1 MRQAKAKEL
10 TAALQELR
18 THTLGA
24 FRAYERANL
33 LCIPYQPEL
42 NPPLWELGHIA
53 WFQEYWIGRN
63 KHRSE
68 GTDWQIGRPQNTSL
82 LITSDQW
89 FDSAKVQHVT
99 RWDQALLT
107 RETCLKYAE
116 QTLEQT
122 LALLQIDAENGSTLY
137 FYWLVLQHEA
147 MHLEASAYMAQA
159 LAIPFN
165 PMWVSDHANGTTG
178 EIANANTNVRADTR
192 TPANPS
198 ASTHAKASP
207 NPNASTLAKASANE
221 PRSRKTTTRLP
232 AQSWTLGSAADQFC
246 FDNELIARPV
256 ALKTFEIDLEPVC
269 WAQYMSFIAATGH
282 RLPLYVRQTGSS
294 FEVQTFGVWA
304 GMHMQDP
311 AVHLSWDDAQAY
323 CAWAQRRLPTEAE
336 WDCAARTTPNLNWGA
351 VWEWTQDTFEPF
363 DGFVVHPYAEYSA
376 PWFGTRKVL
385 RGATAVTHSVLRH
398 VQYRNFFTPERRDI
412 YSGFRTCST

>member
-18 THTLGA
+18 THTLSA

-33 LCIPYQPEL
+33 LHIPYQPEL

-99 RWDQALLT
+99 RWDQALPA
-107 RETCLKYAE
+107 RETCLTYAE
-116 QTLEQT
+116 QTMEQT
-122 LALLQIDAENGSTLY
+122 LALLQVDAESGSTLY

-159 LAIPFN
+159 LTIPFN
-165 PMWVSDHANGTTG
+165 PMWVSDYANSTTG
-178 EIANANTNVRADTR
+178 EIANAN
-192 TPANPS
+192 
-198 ASTHAKASP
+198 
-207 NPNASTLAKASANE
+207 E
-221 PRSRKTTTRLP
+221 PRSRQTTTRLP

-269 WAQYMSFIAATGH
+269 WAQYMSFIVATGH

-294 FEVQTFGVWA
+294 FEIQTFGVWA
-304 GMHMQDP
+304 PMNMQDS

-336 WDCAARTTPNLNWGA
+336 WDCAARTITNFHWGE

-385 RGATAVTHSVLRH
+385 RGAARVTHPVLRH

-412 YSGFRTCST
+412 YSGFRTCAL

>member
-18 THTLGA
+18 THTLSA
-24 FRAYERANL
+24 FRAYERAHL
-33 LCIPYQPEL
+33 LHIPYQPEL

-53 WFQEYWIGRN
+53 WFQEYWIDRN

-99 RWDQALLT
+99 RWDQALPT

-122 LALLQIDAENGSTLY
+122 LALLQVDAQSGSTLY

-165 PMWVSDHANGTTG
+165 PMWVSDHANSTTG
-178 EIANANTNVRADTR
+178 EIA
-192 TPANPS
+192 
-198 ASTHAKASP
+198 
-207 NPNASTLAKASANE
+207 NASTLAKASAYE

-269 WAQYMSFIAATGH
+269 WAQYMSFIAATGY

-294 FEVQTFGVWA
+294 FEIQTFGVWA
-304 GMHMQDP
+304 TMNMQDP

-336 WDCAARTTPNLNWGA
+336 WDCAARTTPNFNWGE

-385 RGATAVTHSVLRH
+385 RGAAAVTHSVLRH

-412 YSGFRTCST
+412 YSGFRTCSTQRPT

>member
-18 THTLGA
+18 THTLSA

-33 LCIPYQPEL
+33 LHIPYQPEL

-107 RETCLKYAE
+107 RETCLTYAE

-122 LALLQIDAENGSTLY
+122 LALLQIDAESSSTLY

-178 EIANANTNVRADTR
+178 EIANA
-192 TPANPS
+192 
-198 ASTHAKASP
+198 
-207 NPNASTLAKASANE
+207 STLAKAGASQ
-221 PRSRKTTTRLP
+221 PRSRQTTTRLP
-232 AQSWTLGSAADQFC
+232 TQSWTLGSAADQFC

-294 FEVQTFGVWA
+294 FEIQTFGVWA
-304 GMHMQDP
+304 PMNMQDS

-336 WDCAARTTPNLNWGA
+336 WDYAARTTPNFNWGE

-385 RGATAVTHSVLRH
+385 RGAAAVTHSVLRH

>member
-10 TAALQELR
+10 TAALQDLR
-18 THTLGA
+18 THTLSA

-33 LCIPYQPEL
+33 LHIPYQPEL

-63 KHRSE
+63 KYRSE
-68 GTDWQIGRPQNTSL
+68 GTDWQIGRPQHTSL

-89 FDSAKVQHVT
+89 FDSAKVQHVA
-99 RWDQALLT
+99 RWDQALPT
-107 RETCLKYAE
+107 CDTCLKYAE

-122 LALLQIDAENGSTLY
+122 LALLQVDAESGSTLY

-165 PMWVSDHANGTTG
+165 PVWVSDRANSTTG

-192 TPANPS
+192 APVNPS
-198 ASTHAKASP
+198 
-207 NPNASTLAKASANE
+207 ASTLAKASANE
-221 PRSRKTTTRLP
+221 PRSHKTTTRLP
-232 AQSWTLGSAADQFC
+232 AQSWRLGSAADQFC

-282 RLPLYVRQTGSS
+282 RLPLYVRRAGSG
-294 FEVQTFGVWA
+294 FDIQTFGVWA
-304 GMHMQDP
+304 PMNMQGP

-336 WDCAARTTPNLNWGA
+336 WDCAARTTPNFNWGE

-385 RGATAVTHSVLRH
+385 RGAAAVTHTVLKH

>member
-18 THTLGA
+18 THTLSA

-33 LCIPYQPEL
+33 LHIPYQPEL

-107 RETCLKYAE
+107 RETCLTYAE
-116 QTLEQT
+116 QTMEQT
-122 LALLQIDAENGSTLY
+122 LALLQVDAQSGSTLY

-165 PMWVSDHANGTTG
+165 PMWVSDHANSTTG
-178 EIANANTNVRADTR
+178 EIANA
-192 TPANPS
+192 
-198 ASTHAKASP
+198 
-207 NPNASTLAKASANE
+207 STLAKAGASQ
-221 PRSRKTTTRLP
+221 PRSRQTTTRLP

-269 WAQYMSFIAATGH
+269 WTQYMSFIAATGH

-294 FEVQTFGVWA
+294 FEIQTFGVWA
-304 GMHMQDP
+304 PMNMQDT

-336 WDCAARTTPNLNWGA
+336 WDCAARTTPNFNWGE

-385 RGATAVTHSVLRH
+385 RGAAAVTHSVLRH

-412 YSGFRTCST
+412 YSGFRTCAL

>member
-18 THTLGA
+18 THTLSA
-24 FRAYERANL
+24 FRTYERANL
-33 LCIPYQPEL
+33 LRIPYQPEL

-99 RWDQALLT
+99 RWDQGLPT
-107 RETCLKYAE
+107 RETCLTYAE

-122 LALLQIDAENGSTLY
+122 LALLQADAQSGSTLY

-165 PMWVSDHANGTTG
+165 PMWVSDHANSTTG
-178 EIANANTNVRADTR
+178 EIANA
-192 TPANPS
+192 
-198 ASTHAKASP
+198 
-207 NPNASTLAKASANE
+207 STLSKAGASQ
-221 PRSRKTTTRLP
+221 PWSRKTTTRLP

-269 WAQYMSFIAATGH
+269 WAQYMSFIVATGH
-282 RLPLYVRQTGSS
+282 RLPLYVRQTSSS
-294 FEVQTFGVWA
+294 FEIQTFGVWA
-304 GMHMQDP
+304 PMNMQDT

-336 WDCAARTTPNLNWGA
+336 WDCAARTTPNLNWGE

-385 RGATAVTHSVLRH
+385 RGAAAVTHSVLRH

-412 YSGFRTCST
+412 YSGFRTCAL

>member
-24 FRAYERANL
+24 CRAYERANRL
-33 LCIPYQPEL
+33 HIPYQPEL

-99 RWDQALLT
+99 RWDQGLPT
-107 RETCLKYAE
+107 RETCLTYAE

-122 LALLQIDAENGSTLY
+122 LALLQADAQSGSTLY

-159 LAIPFN
+159 LAIPFDSV
-165 PMWVSDHANGTTG
+165 WVSDHANSTTG
-178 EIANANTNVRADTR
+178 EIA
-192 TPANPS
+192 
-198 ASTHAKASP
+198 
-207 NPNASTLAKASANE
+207 NASTLAKASANE

-246 FDNELIARPV
+246 FDNELIARPI

-269 WAQYMSFIAATGH
+269 WAQYMSFVAATGH

-294 FEVQTFGVWA
+294 FEIQTFGVWA
-304 GMHMQDP
+304 PMNMQDT

-336 WDCAARTTPNLNWGA
+336 WDCAARTTPNFNWGE

-385 RGATAVTHSVLRH
+385 RGAAAVTHSVLRH

>member
-18 THTLGA
+18 THTLSA

-53 WFQEYWIGRN
+53 WFQEYWVGRN

-107 RETCLKYAE
+107 RETCLTYAE

-122 LALLQIDAENGSTLY
+122 LALLQADAESGSTLY

-159 LAIPFN
+159 LAIPFK
-165 PMWVSDHANGTTG
+165 PMWVIDHANSTTG
-178 EIANANTNVRADTR
+178 EIANA
-192 TPANPS
+192 
-198 ASTHAKASP
+198 
-207 NPNASTLAKASANE
+207 STLAKAGANE
-221 PRSRKTTTRLP
+221 PRSRQTTTRLP

-282 RLPLYVRQTGSS
+282 RSPLYVRQTGSS
-294 FEVQTFGVWA
+294 FEIQTFGVWA
-304 GMHMQDP
+304 PMNMQDS

-336 WDCAARTTPNLNWGA
+336 WDCAARTTPNFNWGE

-385 RGATAVTHSVLRH
+385 RGAAAVTHSVLRH

>member
-10 TAALQELR
+10 TAALQDLR
-18 THTLGA
+18 THTLSA

-33 LCIPYQPEL
+33 LHIPYQPEL

-63 KHRSE
+63 THRSE
-68 GTDWQIGRPQNTSL
+68 GTDWQIGRPQHTSL
-82 LITSDQW
+82 LITADQW

-99 RWDQALLT
+99 RWDQALPA

-122 LALLQIDAENGSTLY
+122 LALLQLDAQSGSTLY

-165 PMWVSDHANGTTG
+165 PVWVSDHANSTTG
-178 EIANANTNVRADTR
+178 EIANAN
-192 TPANPS
+192 
-198 ASTHAKASP
+198 
-207 NPNASTLAKASANE
+207 E
-221 PRSRKTTTRLP
+221 PRSHKTTTRLP
-232 AQSWTLGSAADQFC
+232 AQPWRLGSSLGQFC

-282 RLPLYVRQTGSS
+282 RLPLYVRRAGSG
-294 FEVQTFGVWA
+294 FDIQTFGVWA
-304 GMHMQDP
+304 PMNMQDP

-336 WDCAARTTPNLNWGA
+336 WDCAARTTPNFNWGK

-385 RGATAVTHSVLRH
+385 RGAAAVTHTVLRH

>member
-18 THTLGA
+18 THTLSA
-24 FRAYERANL
+24 FRTYERANL
-33 LCIPYQPEL
+33 LRIPYQPEL

-107 RETCLKYAE
+107 RETCLTYAE

-122 LALLQIDAENGSTLY
+122 LALLQADAQSGSTLY

-165 PMWVSDHANGTTG
+165 PMWVSDHANSTTG
-178 EIANANTNVRADTR
+178 EIA
-192 TPANPS
+192 
-198 ASTHAKASP
+198 
-207 NPNASTLAKASANE
+207 NASTLAKASANE
-221 PRSRKTTTRLP
+221 PRSRQTTTRLP

-269 WAQYMSFIAATGH
+269 WAQYMSFIVATGH
-282 RLPLYVRQTGSS
+282 RLPLYVRQTSSS
-294 FEVQTFGVWA
+294 FEIQTFGVWA
-304 GMHMQDP
+304 PMNMQDT

-336 WDCAARTTPNLNWGA
+336 WDCAARTTPNFNWGE

-385 RGATAVTHSVLRH
+385 RGAAAVTHSVLRH

>member
-18 THTLGA
+18 THTLSA

-33 LCIPYQPEL
+33 MHIPYQPEL

-107 RETCLKYAE
+107 RETCLTYAE

-122 LALLQIDAENGSTLY
+122 LALLQADAQSGSTLY

-165 PMWVSDHANGTTG
+165 PMWVSDHANSTTG
-178 EIANANTNVRADTR
+178 EIANA
-192 TPANPS
+192 
-198 ASTHAKASP
+198 
-207 NPNASTLAKASANE
+207 STLAKAGASQ
-221 PRSRKTTTRLP
+221 PRSRQTTTRLP

-269 WAQYMSFIAATGH
+269 WTQYMSFIAATGH

-294 FEVQTFGVWA
+294 FEIQTFGVWA
-304 GMHMQDP
+304 PMNMQDT

-336 WDCAARTTPNLNWGA
+336 WDCAARTTPNFNWGE

-385 RGATAVTHSVLRH
+385 RGAAAVTHSVLRH

-412 YSGFRTCST
+412 YSGFRTCAL

>member
-18 THTLGA
+18 THTLSA

-33 LCIPYQPEL
+33 LHIPYQPEL

-68 GTDWQIGRPQNTSL
+68 GTGWQIGRLQNTSL
-82 LITSDQW
+82 LIASDQW

-99 RWDQALLT
+99 RWDQALPA
-107 RETCLKYAE
+107 RETCLTYTE
-116 QTLEQT
+116 QTMEQT
-122 LALLQIDAENGSTLY
+122 LALLQVDAESGSTLY

-165 PMWVSDHANGTTG
+165 PVWVSDHANSTTG
-178 EIANANTNVRADTR
+178 EIANA
-192 TPANPS
+192 
-198 ASTHAKASP
+198 
-207 NPNASTLAKASANE
+207 STLAKAGASQ
-221 PRSRKTTTRLP
+221 PRSRQTTTRLP
-232 AQSWTLGSAADQFC
+232 AQSWTLGSEADQFC

-269 WAQYMSFIAATGH
+269 WAQYMSFIVATGH
-282 RLPLYVRQTGSS
+282 RLPLYVRHTSSS
-294 FEVQTFGVWA
+294 FEIQTFGVWA
-304 GMHMQDP
+304 PMNMQDT

-336 WDCAARTTPNLNWGA
+336 WDCAARTTPNFNWGE

-385 RGATAVTHSVLRH
+385 RGAAAVTHSVLRH

>member
-18 THTLGA
+18 THTLSA
-24 FRAYERANL
+24 FRTYERANL
-33 LCIPYQPEL
+33 LRIPYQPEL

-107 RETCLKYAE
+107 RETCLTYAE

-122 LALLQIDAENGSTLY
+122 LALLQADAQSGSTLY

-165 PMWVSDHANGTTG
+165 PMWVSDHANSTTG
-178 EIANANTNVRADTR
+178 EIA
-192 TPANPS
+192 
-198 ASTHAKASP
+198 
-207 NPNASTLAKASANE
+207 NASTLAKASANE
-221 PRSRKTTTRLP
+221 PRSRQTTTRLP

-294 FEVQTFGVWA
+294 FEIQTFGVWA
-304 GMHMQDP
+304 PMNMQDT

-336 WDCAARTTPNLNWGA
+336 WDCAARTTPNFNWGE

-385 RGATAVTHSVLRH
+385 RGAAAVTHSVLRH

-412 YSGFRTCST
+412 YSGFRTCAL

>member
-18 THTLGA
+18 THTLSA
-24 FRAYERANL
+24 FRTYERANL
-33 LCIPYQPEL
+33 LRIPYQPEL

-107 RETCLKYAE
+107 RETCLTYAE

-122 LALLQIDAENGSTLY
+122 LALLQADAQSGSTLY

-165 PMWVSDHANGTTG
+165 PMWVSDHANSTTG
-178 EIANANTNVRADTR
+178 EIANA
-192 TPANPS
+192 
-198 ASTHAKASP
+198 
-207 NPNASTLAKASANE
+207 STLAKAGASQ
-221 PRSRKTTTRLP
+221 PRSRQTTTRLP

-269 WAQYMSFIAATGH
+269 WTQYMSFIAATGH

-294 FEVQTFGVWA
+294 FEIQTFGVWA
-304 GMHMQDP
+304 PMNMQDT

-336 WDCAARTTPNLNWGA
+336 WDCAARTTPNFNWGE

-385 RGATAVTHSVLRH
+385 RGAAAVTHSVLRH

-412 YSGFRTCST
+412 YSGFRTCAL

>member
-33 LCIPYQPEL
+33 LHIPYQAEL

-53 WFQEYWIGRN
+53 WFQEYWVGRN

-99 RWDQALLT
+99 RWDQALPA
-107 RETCLKYAE
+107 RETCLTYAE
-116 QTLEQT
+116 QTMEQT
-122 LALLQIDAENGSTLY
+122 LALLQVDAESGSTLY

-159 LAIPFN
+159 LAIPFDSV
-165 PMWVSDHANGTTG
+165 WVSDHANSTTG
-178 EIANANTNVRADTR
+178 EIANA
-192 TPANPS
+192 
-198 ASTHAKASP
+198 
-207 NPNASTLAKASANE
+207 STLAKAGASQ
-221 PRSRKTTTRLP
+221 PRSRQTTTRLP

-269 WAQYMSFIAATGH
+269 WAQYMSFIVATGH
-282 RLPLYVRQTGSS
+282 RLPLYVRHTSSS
-294 FEVQTFGVWA
+294 FEIQTFGVWA
-304 GMHMQDP
+304 PMNMQDT

-336 WDCAARTTPNLNWGA
+336 WDCAARTTPNFNWGE

-385 RGATAVTHSVLRH
+385 RGAAAVTHSVLRH

>member
-24 FRAYERANL
+24 CRAYERANL
-33 LCIPYQPEL
+33 LHIPYQPEL

-99 RWDQALLT
+99 RWDQALPA
-107 RETCLKYAE
+107 RETCLTYAE
-116 QTLEQT
+116 QTMEQT
-122 LALLQIDAENGSTLY
+122 LALLQVDAESGSTLY

-159 LAIPFN
+159 LAIPFDSV
-165 PMWVSDHANGTTG
+165 WVSDHANSTTG
-178 EIANANTNVRADTR
+178 EIANA
-192 TPANPS
+192 
-198 ASTHAKASP
+198 
-207 NPNASTLAKASANE
+207 STLAKAGANE
-221 PRSRKTTTRLP
+221 PRSRQTTTRLP

-294 FEVQTFGVWA
+294 FEIQTFGVWA
-304 GMHMQDP
+304 PMNMQDT

-336 WDCAARTTPNLNWGA
+336 WDCAARTTPNFNWGE
-351 VWEWTQDTFEPF
+351 VREWTQDTFEPF

-385 RGATAVTHSVLRH
+385 RGAAAVTHSVLRH
-398 VQYRNFFTPERRDI
+398 MQYRNFFTPERRDI

>member
-10 TAALQELR
+10 TAALQDLR
-18 THTLGA
+18 THTLSA

-33 LCIPYQPEL
+33 LHIPYQPEL

-63 KHRSE
+63 THRSE
-68 GTDWQIGRPQNTSL
+68 GTDWQIGRPQHTSL

-99 RWDQALLT
+99 RWDQALPA

-122 LALLQIDAENGSTLY
+122 LALLQLDAQSGSTLY

-165 PMWVSDHANGTTG
+165 SVWVSDHANSTTG
-178 EIANANTNVRADTR
+178 EIANAN
-192 TPANPS
+192 
-198 ASTHAKASP
+198 
-207 NPNASTLAKASANE
+207 E
-221 PRSRKTTTRLP
+221 PRSHKTTTRLP
-232 AQSWTLGSAADQFC
+232 AQPWRLGSSPGQFC

-282 RLPLYVRQTGSS
+282 RLPLYVRRAGSG
-294 FEVQTFGVWA
+294 FDIQTFGVWA
-304 GMHMQDP
+304 PMNMQDP

-336 WDCAARTTPNLNWGA
+336 WDCAARTTPNFNWGE

-385 RGATAVTHSVLRH
+385 RGAAAVTHTVLRH

>member
-18 THTLGA
+18 MHTLSA
-24 FRAYERANL
+24 FRAYEHANRL
-33 LCIPYQPEL
+33 HIPFQPEL

-63 KHRSE
+63 KHRFE
-68 GTDWQIGRPQNTSL
+68 GTDWQIGRPQHTSL

-99 RWDQALLT
+99 RWDQALPAP
-107 RETCLKYAE
+107 ETCLKYAE

-122 LALLQIDAENGSTLY
+122 LALLQVDAASGSTLY

-165 PMWVSDHANGTTG
+165 PVWVSDHTNSTAN
-178 EIANANTNVRADTR
+178 ERAYAQPYAQPNSQPHASAVADKQ
-192 TPANPS
+192 ANPK
-198 ASTHAKASP
+198 TH
-207 NPNASTLAKASANE
+207 E
-221 PRSRKTTTRLP
+221 PRIHKTTATLP
-232 AQSWTLGSAADQFC
+232 AQSWTLGSLADQFC

-282 RLPLYVRQTGSS
+282 RLPLYVRRAGSG
-294 FEVQTFGVWA
+294 FDIQTFGVWA
-304 GMHMQDP
+304 RMNMQDP

-336 WDCAARTTPNLNWGA
+336 WDCAAHTTPNFNWGE

-385 RGATAVTHSVLRH
+385 RGAAAVTHTVLRH

>member
-10 TAALQELR
+10 TAALQDLR
-18 THTLGA
+18 THTLSA

-33 LCIPYQPEL
+33 LHIPYQPEL

-63 KHRSE
+63 EHRSE
-68 GTDWQIGRPQNTSL
+68 GTDWQIGRPQHTSL

-99 RWDQALLT
+99 RWDQALPT
-107 RETCLKYAE
+107 CDTCLKYAE

-122 LALLQIDAENGSTLY
+122 LALLQVDAESGSTLY

-165 PMWVSDHANGTTG
+165 PVWVSDHANSTTG
-178 EIANANTNVRADTR
+178 EIANAN
-192 TPANPS
+192 
-198 ASTHAKASP
+198 
-207 NPNASTLAKASANE
+207 E
-221 PRSRKTTTRLP
+221 PRSHKTTTRLP
-232 AQSWTLGSAADQFC
+232 AQPWRLGSSPGQFC

-269 WAQYMSFIAATGH
+269 WAQYMSFIAATDH
-282 RLPLYVRQTGSS
+282 RLPLYVRRAGSS
-294 FEVQTFGVWA
+294 FEIQTFGVWA
-304 GMHMQDP
+304 PINMRDP

-323 CAWAQRRLPTEAE
+323 CTWAQRRLPTEAE
-336 WDCAARTTPNLNWGA
+336 WDCAARTTPNFNWGE

-385 RGATAVTHSVLRH
+385 RGAAAVTHTVLKH

-412 YSGFRTCST
+412 YSGFRTCAL

>member
-33 LCIPYQPEL
+33 LHIPYQPEL

-63 KHRSE
+63 KHRPE

-107 RETCLKYAE
+107 RDTCLQYAA

-122 LALLQIDAENGSTLY
+122 LALLQVDAESGSTLY

-159 LAIPFN
+159 LAIPFEL
-165 PMWVSDHANGTTG
+165 MWVSPRPSSNAS
-178 EIANANTNVRADTR
+178 ECANAQPTAKAVSDIQANAKALANAQPNAKAVADTR
-192 TPANPS
+192 AN
-198 ASTHAKASP
+198 AKAH
-207 NPNASTLAKASANE
+207 E
-221 PRSRKTTTRLP
+221 PQILETTARLP
-232 AQSWTLGSAADQFC
+232 AQSWRLGAAPGQFC
-246 FDNELIARPV
+246 FDNELTARSV
-256 ALKTFEIDLEPVC
+256 SLNTFEIDLEPVC
-269 WAQYMSFIAATGH
+269 WTQYMSFIAAAGH
-282 RLPLYVRQTGSS
+282 RLPLYVRRAGSS
-294 FEVQTFGVWA
+294 FDIQTFGVWA
-304 GMHMQDP
+304 PMNMQGP

-336 WDCAARTTPNLNWGA
+336 WDCAARTITNFHWGE

-363 DGFVVHPYAEYSA
+363 EGFMVHPYAEYSA

-385 RGATAVTHSVLRH
+385 RGAAAVTHSVLRH

-412 YSGFRTCST
+412 YSGLRTCST

>member
-24 FRAYERANL
+24 CRAYERANL
-33 LCIPYQPEL
+33 LHIPYQPEL
-42 NPPLWELGHIA
+42 NPPVWELGHIA

-99 RWDQALLT
+99 RWDQALPA
-107 RETCLKYAE
+107 RETCLTYAE

-122 LALLQIDAENGSTLY
+122 LALLQAEAQSGSTLY

-159 LAIPFN
+159 LAIPFDSV
-165 PMWVSDHANGTTG
+165 WVSDHANSTTG
-178 EIANANTNVRADTR
+178 EIANA
-192 TPANPS
+192 
-198 ASTHAKASP
+198 
-207 NPNASTLAKASANE
+207 STLAKAGASQ
-221 PRSRKTTTRLP
+221 PRSRQTTTRLP

-294 FEVQTFGVWA
+294 FEIQTFGVWA
-304 GMHMQDP
+304 PMNMQNT

-336 WDCAARTTPNLNWGA
+336 WDCAARTTPNFNWGE

-385 RGATAVTHSVLRH
+385 RGAAAVTHSVLRH

-412 YSGFRTCST
+412 YSGFRTCAL

>member
-18 THTLGA
+18 THTVNA
-24 FRAYERANL
+24 FEAYERANL
-33 LCIPYQPEL
+33 LHIPFQPEL

-107 RETCLKYAE
+107 RETCLTYAE

-122 LALLQIDAENGSTLY
+122 LALLQIDAESSSTLY

-159 LAIPFN
+159 LAIPLN

-178 EIANANTNVRADTR
+178 EIAN
-192 TPANPS
+192 
-198 ASTHAKASP
+198 
-207 NPNASTLAKASANE
+207 ANE

-246 FDNELIARPV
+246 FDNELIARPL

-294 FEVQTFGVWA
+294 FEIQTFGVWA
-304 GMHMQDP
+304 PMNMQDS

-336 WDCAARTTPNLNWGA
+336 WDCAARTTPNFNWGE

-385 RGATAVTHSVLRH
+385 RGAAAVTHSVLRH

-412 YSGFRTCST
+412 YSGFRTCTT

>member
-1 MRQAKAKEL
+1 M
-10 TAALQELR
+10 
-18 THTLGA
+18 
-24 FRAYERANL
+24 
-33 LCIPYQPEL
+33 
-42 NPPLWELGHIA
+42 
-53 WFQEYWIGRN
+53 
-63 KHRSE
+63 
-68 GTDWQIGRPQNTSL
+68 
-82 LITSDQW
+82 
-89 FDSAKVQHVT
+89 
-99 RWDQALLT
+99 
-107 RETCLKYAE
+107 
-116 QTLEQT
+116 EQT
-122 LALLQIDAENGSTLY
+122 LALLQVDAESGSTLY

-165 PMWVSDHANGTTG
+165 PVWVSDHANSTTG
-178 EIANANTNVRADTR
+178 EIA
-192 TPANPS
+192 
-198 ASTHAKASP
+198 
-207 NPNASTLAKASANE
+207 NASTLAKASANE
-221 PRSRKTTTRLP
+221 PRSRQTTTRLP

-269 WAQYMSFIAATGH
+269 WAQYMSFIAATGY
-282 RLPLYVRQTGSS
+282 RLPLYVHQTGSS
-294 FEVQTFGVWA
+294 FEIQTFGVWA
-304 GMHMQDP
+304 TMNMQDP

-336 WDCAARTTPNLNWGA
+336 WDCAARTTPNFNWGE

-385 RGATAVTHSVLRH
+385 RGAAAVTHSVLRH

>member
-18 THTLGA
+18 THTLSA
-24 FRAYERANL
+24 FREYERANRL
-33 LCIPYQPEL
+33 RIPYQPEF

-82 LITSDQW
+82 LITSDHW

-99 RWDQALLT
+99 RWDQALPT

-122 LALLQIDAENGSTLY
+122 LALLQIDAESGSTLY

-147 MHLEASAYMAQA
+147 MHLEAGAYMAQA
-159 LAIPFN
+159 LAIPFEL
-165 PMWVSDHANGTTG
+165 MWVSDHVNQA
-178 EIANANTNVRADTR
+178 
-192 TPANPS
+192 
-198 ASTHAKASP
+198 
-207 NPNASTLAKASANE
+207 NPNAGTHAKASANE
-221 PRSRKTTTRLP
+221 PRSHKTTTHLP
-232 AQSWTLGSAADQFC
+232 AQSWTLGSAPGQFC
-246 FDNELIARPV
+246 FDNELAALPV
-256 ALKTFEIDLEPVC
+256 ALKAFEIDMAPVC
-269 WAQYMSFIAATGH
+269 WARYMGFIAATGH
-282 RLPLYVRQTGSS
+282 RLPLYVRRAGSS
-294 FEVQTFGVWA
+294 FEIQTFGVWTP
-304 GMHMQDP
+304 MNMQDP

-336 WDCAARTTPNLNWGA
+336 WDCAARTTPNFNWGE

-385 RGATAVTHSVLRH
+385 RGAAAVTHSVLRH
-398 VQYRNFFTPERRDI
+398 VQYRNFFTSERRDI
-412 YSGFRTCST
+412 YSGFRTCAL

>member
-18 THTLGA
+18 THTLCA

-33 LCIPYQPEL
+33 LRIPCQPEL

-63 KHRSE
+63 KYRSE
-68 GTDWQIGRPQNTSL
+68 GTDWKKGRPQNTSL
-82 LITSDQW
+82 FITSDQW

-99 RWDQALLT
+99 RWDQALPTL
-107 RETCLKYAE
+107 ETCLKYAD

-122 LALLQIDAENGSTLY
+122 LALLQLDAQSGSTLY

-165 PMWVSDHANGTTG
+165 HVWVSDRANSTNG

-192 TPANPS
+192 APANPS
-198 ASTHAKASP
+198 
-207 NPNASTLAKASANE
+207 ASTLAKASAHE
-221 PRSRKTTTRLP
+221 PRSHKTTTRLP
-232 AQSWTLGSAADQFC
+232 AQSWRLGSAADQFC
-246 FDNELIARPV
+246 FDNERIARPI
-256 ALKTFEIDLEPVC
+256 ALKTFEIDLAPVC

-282 RLPLYVRQTGSS
+282 RLPLYVRRAGSS
-294 FEVQTFGVWA
+294 FDIQTFGVWA
-304 GMHMQDP
+304 PMNMQNP

-323 CAWAQRRLPTEAE
+323 CTWAQRRLPIEAE
-336 WDCAARTTPNLNWGA
+336 WDCAARTTPNFNWGE

-385 RGATAVTHSVLRH
+385 RGAAAVTHTVLRH

-412 YSGFRTCST
+412 YSGFRTCAL

>member
-18 THTLGA
+18 THTLSA

-33 LCIPYQPEL
+33 LHIPYQPEL

-107 RETCLKYAE
+107 RETCLTYAE

-122 LALLQIDAENGSTLY
+122 LALLQADAQSGSTLY

-159 LAIPFN
+159 LAIPFDSV
-165 PMWVSDHANGTTG
+165 WVSDHANSTTG
-178 EIANANTNVRADTR
+178 EIANA
-192 TPANPS
+192 
-198 ASTHAKASP
+198 
-207 NPNASTLAKASANE
+207 STLAKAGASQ
-221 PRSRKTTTRLP
+221 PRSRQTTTRLP

-246 FDNELIARPV
+246 FDNELIARPI
-256 ALKTFEIDLEPVC
+256 ALKAFEIDLEPVC
-269 WAQYMSFIAATGH
+269 WAQYMSFVAATGH

-294 FEVQTFGVWA
+294 FEIQTFGVWA
-304 GMHMQDP
+304 PMNMQDT

-336 WDCAARTTPNLNWGA
+336 WDCAARTITNFHWGE

-363 DGFVVHPYAEYSA
+363 EGFMVHPYAEYSA

-385 RGATAVTHSVLRH
+385 RGAAAVTHSVLRH

-412 YSGFRTCST
+412 YSGLRTCST